1 MAFRTE
7 PAPDVASLVDH
18 LVRHLDMAHIDTAR
32 IFSVRSFGSTS
43 ECLARIWALPAIW
56 QDALAI
62 RPHYIIEVVSQ
73 HYDGLPGEE
82 KEKTLIHELL
92 HVPRTFSGA
101 LRPHRSPHL
110 KIDGRTV
117 NRLHRQYRRSVD
129 SSNLS
134 LFDPGAR

>member
-7 PAPDVASLVDH
+7 PAPDVASLIERLVVH
-18 LVRHLDMAHIDTAR
+18 LGMAHVDIAR
-32 IFSVRSFGSTS
+32 LFCVRSTGSTS
-43 ECLARIWALPAIW
+43 EALARIWALPSIW
-56 QDALAI
+56 QGALAI

-73 HYDGLPGEE
+73 HYDPLPDDA

-101 LRPHRSPHL
+101 LRPHRSRTL

-117 NRLHRQYRRSVD
+117 NRLHRQYRRAVGAGTLD
-129 SSNLS
+129 
-134 LFDPGAR
+134 LFASGGR